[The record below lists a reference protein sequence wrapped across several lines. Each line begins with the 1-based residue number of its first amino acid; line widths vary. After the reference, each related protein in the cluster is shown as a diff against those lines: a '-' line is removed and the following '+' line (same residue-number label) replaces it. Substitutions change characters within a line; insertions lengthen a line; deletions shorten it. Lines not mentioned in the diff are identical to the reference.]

1 MDAKNLY
8 AQMADPSVKAPF
20 VRDVAAVF
28 AERLAPIAHKLTP
41 EELASMIELGRII
54 ERNMPVMVPVL
65 RGDEIDDWLAGVT
78 PARLQ
83 ASPIAPQY
91 PASGGATND

>member
-8 AQMADPSVKAPF
+8 AQMADANVKVPF

-28 AERLAPIAHKLTP
+28 ADRLAPIAHKLTP
-41 EELASMIELGRII
+41 EELSSMIELGRII

-65 RGDEIDDWLAGVT
+65 RANEVDDWIAGVV

-83 ASPIAPQY
+83 S
-91 PASGGATND
+91 